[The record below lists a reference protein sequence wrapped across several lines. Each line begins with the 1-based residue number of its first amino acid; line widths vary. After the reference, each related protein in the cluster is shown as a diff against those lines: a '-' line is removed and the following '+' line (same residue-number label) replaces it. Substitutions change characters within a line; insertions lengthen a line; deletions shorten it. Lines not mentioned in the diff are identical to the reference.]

1 MSRSVQEHNDLR
13 LHLPSISQS
22 PTLVVNST
30 PASAAPRMRVL
41 GTEETGND
49 VVQCWNESI
58 WSHQV
63 ERRQEFS
70 IWSYFCLR

>member
-30 PASAAPRMRVL
+30 PASAAPRLRVL

-49 VVQCWNESI
+49 VVQC
-58 WSHQV
+58 
-63 ERRQEFS
+63 
-70 IWSYFCLR
+70 

>member
-30 PASAAPRMRVL
+30 PAPRLRVL

-49 VVQCWNESI
+49 VVQC
-58 WSHQV
+58 
-63 ERRQEFS
+63 
-70 IWSYFCLR
+70 